1 MNFLILVYTKI
12 FKKSREKMCSMDN
25 DKKIGGIRK
34 GAVRKRDKT
43 ISLKVTDKKRERKN
57 LEVHW

>member
-1 MNFLILVYTKI
+1 M

>member
-1 MNFLILVYTKI
+1 
-12 FKKSREKMCSMDN
+12 MCSMDN
-25 DKKIGGIRK
+25 DKKIGSIRK